1 MRALEVLVVV
11 GVLVLVG
18 SVLARRLRLPPPLVL
33 LALGTVVGFLPGV
46 GGVEMP
52 PDVVLFL
59 FLPAL
64 LYWESLT
71 ISLRQ
76 IRADLRV
83 ISLMSIALVLIT
95 AGTVAVVAHALGLDW
110 PMAFVLGAVLA
121 PTDATAV
128 STVAG
133 LLPRRARTILRAE
146 SLVNDGTA
154 LVVFGVAVGV
164 AVGTLDVGPGG
175 IAWRLVLSYAGG
187 IAVGLAL
194 AFAVV
199 AVRRRLHD
207 TRLENVLSVLTPFLA
222 YLPAELL
229 GVSGVVAVVT
239 CGLTLTQ
246 ISTRVISAR
255 TRVQSTSFWT
265 LTTFL
270 LNGALFVL
278 VGLELHAVVEGRTAD
293 ELWSGVVATLWIAL
307 TVVGTRL
314 VWGNTTPFVIR
325 ALDRRPAQRA
335 RRVGFRGRLP
345 TQWAGFRGAVSLAAA
360 LAVPT
365 TTADG
370 TPLEGRDLV
379 LLVTFG
385 VITVLLVVQGL
396 TLPAVI
402 RFSRL
407 QQDPAEEEERLLA
420 EREMTRAGAEAIEQ
434 RATELGV
441 PEVVVER
448 VRESYETRMRQ
459 QHVEQVLADGRV
471 TDPDHV
477 AAKRRVLADAA
488 AESQLRLALLA
499 DKREAVVRLRDEHT
513 IDDGVLRRLTAQLD
527 VEEVRLLGVET
538 DE

>member
-11 GVLVLVG
+11 GVLVLAG
-18 SVLARRLRLPPPLVL
+18 TVLARRLRLPPPLVL

-83 ISLMSIALVLIT
+83 ISLMSVGLVLVT
-95 AGTVAVVAHALGLDW
+95 AGTVAVVAHALGLSW

-133 LLPRRARTILRAE
+133 LLPRRARTLLRAE

-154 LVVFGVAVGV
+154 LVIFGVAVGV
-164 AVGTLDVGPGG
+164 AVGTLDVGPAG
-175 IAWRLVLSYAGG
+175 IAWRLVGSYAGG

-194 AFAVV
+194 AFLVV
-199 AVRRRLHD
+199 EVRRRLHD
-207 TRLENVLSVLTPFLA
+207 ARLENVMSVLTPFLA
-222 YLPAELL
+222 YLPAELIHA
-229 GVSGVVAVVT
+229 SGVVAVVT

-246 ISTRVISAR
+246 IASRVISAR
-255 TRVQSTSFWT
+255 ARVQSAGFWT
-265 LTTFL
+265 LSTFL
-270 LNGALFVL
+270 LNGSLFVL
-278 VGLELHAVVEGRTAD
+278 VGLELHAVVEGRSAA
-293 ELWSGVVATLWIAL
+293 ELWTGVAATLWVSLTVVAT
-307 TVVGTRL
+307 RL
-314 VWGNTTPFVIR
+314 LWGNTLPYVIR
-325 ALDRRPAQRA
+325 ALDRRPQQRL

-370 TPLEGRDLV
+370 GPLEGRDLV

-385 VITVLLVVQGL
+385 VIVVLLVVQGL

-420 EREMTRAGAEAIEQ
+420 EREMTRAGAEAIDG
-434 RATELGV
+434 RAAEIGA
-441 PEVVVER
+441 PETVVER
-448 VRESYETRMRQ
+448 VREAYETRIRQ
-459 QHVEQVLADGRV
+459 QHLEEVLADGRV
-471 TDPDHV
+471 TDPDHR
-477 AAKRRVLADAA
+477 AAKRRVLDEAA
-488 AESQLRLALLA
+488 VEQRLRLALLA

-513 IDDGVLRRLTAQLD
+513 IDDIVMRRLMAQLD
-527 VEEVRLLGVET
+527 VEEVRLLGVEA
-538 DE
+538 DD